1 MGRTVRT
8 VVTVIFVAIV
18 VGVALTVLYFGSSTG
33 LVFGGESTLTG
44 NATAKT
50 PFYAQVGWLKNT
62 APWPLTIKSITTNA
76 AHASKPVAV
85 YVEPRHVGPLAVTAG
100 KTPAWATDAG
110 KLPHDLV
117 GGSLRYLA
125 FGLSPS
131 EGKVASFTSITV
143 TFSGPLGFTFH
154 KTFDGAEM
162 AAASATLPDSILAAD
177 PTTDSSSLDAYIA
190 LLRAGLHSKKAAG
203 MAVIMGGGASLT
215 DAQAFLNAQ
224 KAYKTTDKIAAVS
237 TPGDV
242 THQRLVF
249 YASDPTKN
257 GLPPINIAWA
267 GFRWSVVRG

>member
-18 VGVALTVLYFGSSTG
+18 VGVALTVLYFGSATG
-33 LVFGGESTLTG
+33 LVFGGQATLTG

-50 PFYAQVGWLKNT
+50 PFYAQIGWLKNT

-76 AHASKPVAV
+76 AHASKPAVV
-85 YVEPRHVGPLAVTAG
+85 YVEPRHVGPLAVTPG

-110 KLPHDLV
+110 RLPHDLV

-125 FGLSPS
+125 FGLSPE

-162 AAASATLPDSILAAD
+162 AAASATLPDGILAAD
-177 PTTDSSSLDAYIA
+177 PATDSTSLDAYIA
-190 LLRAGLHSKKAAG
+190 LLRSGIHKQKAAG
-203 MAVIMGGGASLT
+203 MAVIMGGDATLA

-224 KAYKTTDKIAAVS
+224 KAYKTTNRIAAVPV
-237 TPGDV
+237 PGDV
-242 THQRLVF
+242 THQRLTF
-249 YASDPTKN
+249 YVSDPAKN
-257 GLPPINIAWA
+257 GHPPINVVWA